1 MNRSLV
7 VLADIHANL
16 EALHAVLHAAGT
28 EVADYFCLGDTVGYG
43 ANPAECLKLLRDAG
57 VPLVAGNHD
66 QAVLHPGLTSIF
78 SPEARRAVF
87 WTIEHLFPADREQLA
102 GLPLTVARAGLRFVH
117 AGPLEP
123 ESWPY
128 LAEESELAAN
138 LRTLAPGEIC
148 FFGHTHLPGL
158 YEWRAGRFT
167 VRSLAGTV
175 RLDPGAGYLLNPGS
189 VGQPRDGDP
198 RAAYLVFDPAAR
210 TIRLGRV
217 SYDVAAA
224 QEKILR
230 AGLPEA
236 LARRLAV
243 GY

>member
-1 MNRSLV
+1 MDRSLV
-7 VLADIHANL
+7 LLADIHANL
-16 EALHAVLHAAGT
+16 EALHAVLRAT
-28 EVADYFCLGDTVGYG
+28 EAEAADYFCLGDAVGYG
-43 ANPAECLKLLRDAG
+43 ANPAECLKLLRDSG

-66 QAVLHPGLTSIF
+66 RAVRHPGLTSIF
-78 SPEARRAVF
+78 TPEARQAVF
-87 WTIEHLFPADREQLA
+87 WTIEHLFPADRDQLD
-102 GLPLTVARAGLRFVH
+102 GLPGTVARDGLRFVH

-123 ESWPY
+123 ETWPY
-128 LAEESELAAN
+128 LVEEAELTAN
-138 LRTLAPGEIC
+138 LRALAPGEIC
-148 FFGHTHLPGL
+148 FFGHTHRPGL
-158 YEWRAGRFT
+158 YEWRAGRFAA
-167 VRSLAGTV
+167 RSLEGTV
-175 RLDPGAGYLLNPGS
+175 RLDPGASYLVNPGS

-210 TIRLGRV
+210 TVRLERV

-236 LARRLAV
+236 LARRLAF